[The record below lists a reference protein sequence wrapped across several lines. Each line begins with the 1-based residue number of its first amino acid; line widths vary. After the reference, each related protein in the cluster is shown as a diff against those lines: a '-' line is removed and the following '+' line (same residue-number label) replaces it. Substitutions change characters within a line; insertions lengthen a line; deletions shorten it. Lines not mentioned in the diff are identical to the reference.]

1 MRRHRVGRWLA
12 AAAVAGVVV
21 SGCAPLRQQPA
32 EPSRD
37 DAAVSAENL
46 DDLSEE
52 GSVIARADLE
62 PEQREAVERAGMP
75 TADGAPARP
84 AAREGEGEG
93 EGATDTAG
101 KVSVSVLQVALSLAA
116 VAAPFFLF

>member
-1 MRRHRVGRWLA
+1 MGRHRVGCWLA
-12 AAAVAGVVV
+12 AAAVAGVV

-32 EPSRD
+32 EPARD

-52 GSVIARADLE
+52 GSVVARADLE
-62 PEQREAVERAGMP
+62 PEEREAIERAGMP
-75 TADGAPARP
+75 TADGAPAHP
-84 AAREGEGEG
+84 AAGEG